1 MYIPRFQLYKSS
13 YQLKLT
19 HFDNPIIFQTPKVFI
34 SQIKPGSV
42 QITLPIKTWSARVSL
57 FYHVIDEI
65 DNYIIRESGCTG
77 KIYKILKKHFQ
88 LDKNRFA
95 KKYRRS
101 IYSIDYCIHLMYLHL
116 ARDYLV
122 FDSNKNKLNCSLR
135 KQTARMIIQLEY
147 IWLRIENK
155 ELKSYGCHWKL
166 EQIELIED
174 FPPLLKQCLFTE
186 DNCCDKSTQTD
197 FPIETKPKL
206 KLPFKKPPFSIASLL
221 QAKTKLG
228 ARPMI
233 SAAALLSAKSKIKK
247 VDLTNKQKKNQKGF
261 GISLQDIQGIRLKKT
276 QVRKIIPQKKKT
288 NNIPSFYDLRRKRIL
303 KRKVPPIIFSIEDL
317 KSIKLKPIPKTEPK
331 TRKLSFIEAALQKR
345 FKNIATN

>member
-1 MYIPRFQLYKSS
+1 MNSHVISLGNVSKENLKCIIPRFQLYKSS

-166 EQIELIED
+166 EQIALIDD
-174 FPPLLKQCLFTE
+174 FPPLLRQCLFTE

-197 FPIETKPKL
+197 FAVTL
-206 KLPFKKPPFSIASLL
+206 KKPIKKAPFSMAALL
-221 QAKTKLG
+221 QAKHKLG
-228 ARPMI
+228 PRPLI

-247 VDLTNKQKKNQKGF
+247 VDPASDKKSGKQKGF
-261 GISLQDIQGIRLKKT
+261 GISLEDIQGIRLKKL
-276 QVRKIIPQKKKT
+276 KK
-288 NNIPSFYDLRRKRIL
+288 
-303 KRKVPPIIFSIEDL
+303 
-317 KSIKLKPIPKTEPK
+317 
-331 TRKLSFIEAALQKR
+331 
-345 FKNIATN
+345 